1 MPKYL
6 SIYLSIH
13 PSIYLSIHRSIDL
26 SIYRSID
33 LSTYL
38 PIYLSTYLPTY
49 LPIYLSICL
58 SIYLSIYLS
67 NIYIYIYIC
76 VYIRKGNLIRKLP
89 SYGRWSQLAS
99 TPSCQPHHHI
109 NNVAFGV
116 AEVGSLLPQLRAS
129 IWESRWQKTGVA
141 RSRPIVSGVWTLI
154 DLVRRSC
161 YAGLQPAVETRM
173 GTAAHS
179 KAASDAATFLA
190 RSIAAGG
197 C

>member
-1 MPKYL
+1 MSFMVTVHCKHQPTFL
-6 SIYLSIH
+6 HTNIRIICVIICLNIYLSIH
-13 PSIYLSIHRSIDL
+13 PSIYLSIDPSIYRSIDL

-49 LPIYLSICL
+49 LSIYLSV
-58 SIYLSIYLS
+58 YLSIYLS
-67 NIYIYIYIC
+67 NIYIYIYVC

-89 SYGRWSQLAS
+89 SYGQWSQLAS

-129 IWESRWQKTGVA
+129 IWESR
-141 RSRPIVSGVWTLI
+141 
-154 DLVRRSC
+154 
-161 YAGLQPAVETRM
+161 
-173 GTAAHS
+173 
-179 KAASDAATFLA
+179 
-190 RSIAAGG
+190 
-197 C
+197 